1 MSYFGAMGA
10 MSKCWKCL
18 VCRFDFVSAWDQF
31 LKLVLV
37 LKRLCPSKRNSIV
50 KLMVVSWHN
59 IFNQIGHIS
68 HLHIFT
74 SRSSRRCLAMLFDQS
89 VSVEAKCIWK
99 CLALNRSV
107 DFCRIAHM
115 LYHRTAS
122 CCDLKPGMLR
132 RRDRYIKKNSAT

>member
-59 IFNQIGHIS
+59 IFNQIGHYTF
-68 HLHIFT
+68 HIFT
-74 SRSSRRCLAMLFDQS
+74 SSHLVPLDVAWLCYFLIKVSSLSRPNVFGS
-89 VSVEAKCIWK
+89 VW
-99 CLALNRSV
+99 
-107 DFCRIAHM
+107 
-115 LYHRTAS
+115 
-122 CCDLKPGMLR
+122 P
-132 RRDRYIKKNSAT
+132 